1 MKLSAILVLA
11 QVLLTLQ
18 SPALAQCVETVLDS
32 ESQDIE
38 AELEEMPNL
47 GQSAKSFVPQNWTL
61 EKVAYGDLNKDG
73 VKDMAFTMG
82 RYSKT
87 ETLVETDVARQV
99 VVTLGAG
106 ENNFLRVANS
116 GTVAELSGNCGML
129 GCYTGEHSD
138 VSISGGNLVVT
149 NMSGCRNGEIVT
161 LRFRLNNAIAR
172 FELIGLDRLEFD
184 RMAWDQTLDSKN
196 LLNGDRLCEYRTMD
210 LNSNKVKTLLS
221 RRTKDFAP
229 DRLPILEEVSLPGV
243 SGLL

>member
-61 EKVAYGDLNKDG
+61 E
-73 VKDMAFTMG
+73 
-82 RYSKT
+82 T